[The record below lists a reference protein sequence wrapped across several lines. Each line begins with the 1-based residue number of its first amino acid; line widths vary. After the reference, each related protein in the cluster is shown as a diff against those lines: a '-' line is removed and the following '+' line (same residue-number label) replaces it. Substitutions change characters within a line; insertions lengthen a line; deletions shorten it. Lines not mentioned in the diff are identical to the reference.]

1 MPLVLRVA
9 VVALC
14 NAALSAPKQ
23 ATARSLMR
31 CKVPQPLPINTQA
44 AGRMWPGCAGLLTHA
59 STDTYVWCKTYQQPT
74 GFRNFTALRAKPR
87 SWQLLQVLQM
97 PFSQHIH
104 LHNPWHNPKPAT
116 ATAVRHSR
124 TTPHPHV
131 AIQSLCAVSHKCKK
145 PHQPFGRGAF
155 YTIQIL

>member
-23 ATARSLMR
+23 ASARSLMR
-31 CKVPQPLPINTQA
+31 YKTPQPLPINTQA
-44 AGRMWPGCAGLLTHA
+44 AGKVWLGCAGLLTHA
-59 STDTYVWCKTYQQPT
+59 STDPYVWCKTYQQPT

-87 SWQLLQVLQM
+87 SWQLLQVLHM

-116 ATAVRHSR
+116 ATAVRRSR
-124 TTPHPHV
+124 ITPPPSRGDSGANAKSPTSLSAAGLFY
-131 AIQSLCAVSHKCKK
+131 AIQNL
-145 PHQPFGRGAF
+145 
-155 YTIQIL
+155 

>member
-59 STDTYVWCKTYQQPT
+59 STDTYVWCTTYQQPT

-87 SWQLLQVLQM
+87 SWQPLQVLQM

>member
-44 AGRMWPGCAGLLTHA
+44 AGRIAGLLTHA

-116 ATAVRHSR
+116 ATAVRRSR
-124 TTPHPHV
+124 ITPPPSRGDSG
-131 AIQSLCAVSHKCKK
+131 ANAKSPTSLSAAGLSTQSKSYEL
-145 PHQPFGRGAF
+145 R
-155 YTIQIL
+155 II